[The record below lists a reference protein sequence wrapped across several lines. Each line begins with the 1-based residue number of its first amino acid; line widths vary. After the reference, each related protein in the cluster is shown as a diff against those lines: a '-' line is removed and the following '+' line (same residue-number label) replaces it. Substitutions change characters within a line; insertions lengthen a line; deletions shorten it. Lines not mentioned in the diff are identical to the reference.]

1 MIGFCLLT
9 FHNYQLIVILIVI
22 VITIKHDQK
31 NKNILTNVF
40 NFNHSRVAIYILI
53 TH

>member
-9 FHNYQLIVILIVI
+9 FHNYQLIVI

-53 TH
+53 AH